1 LTQYSHSRLS
11 SFENCPQQFAFRYIE
26 KIQTDAESIESFV
39 GRRVHEILERLYHH
53 VERYG
58 QPPSL
63 SQVRERFR
71 KDWALRW
78 HPGVHIVK
86 TELGIPHYQEL
97 GQRCLENYYRSHYPF
112 DRGETVAIEQEIS
125 FSLAGD
131 ERFRMRGVI
140 DRVVRLGPGRYEIH
154 DYKTGG
160 YIPPRSRLDKD
171 RQLALY
177 QVGIEQTYG
186 DVEEV
191 ALVWHYLVRNQTL
204 RSRRTRQQLDQL
216 QQETI
221 SLIQKIESTT
231 DFPARTGPL
240 CRWCDYRDI
249 CSAVKQ
255 PGEPIAP
262 APSPDVRAEASPE
275 DDADEAVDAIGQ
287 LSLL

>member
-63 SQVRERFR
+63 SQVRDRFR
-71 KDWALRW
+71 KDWTLRW
-78 HPGVHIVK
+78 HPGVRIVK
-86 TELGIPHYQEL
+86 TELEIPHYQEL
-97 GQRCLENYYRSHYPF
+97 GLRCLENYYRGHYPF
-112 DRGETVAIEQEIS
+112 DRGETVAIEQDIS
-125 FSLAGD
+125 FVLAGD
-131 ERFRMRGVI
+131 EGFRMRGVI

-160 YIPPRSRLDKD
+160 YLPPRSRLDKD

-186 DVEEV
+186 DVEDV
-191 ALVWHYLVRNQTL
+191 GLVWHYMAHNQTL
-204 RSRRTRQQLDQL
+204 RSRRSREQLELL
-216 QQETI
+216 QGETI
-221 SLIQKIESTT
+221 SLIRQIEGTT
-231 DFPARTGPL
+231 EFPPRTGPL
-240 CRWCDYRDI
+240 CRWCDYQEL
-249 CSAVKQ
+249 CSAFT
-255 PGEPIAP
+255 PHPEPSTAAADETP
-262 APSPDVRAEASPE
+262 EAE
-275 DDADEAVDAIGQ
+275 DADESDDLVGQ